1 MTRGCIAGLTR
12 RYPRRMSNDHA
23 LSSDDH
29 ALSSND
35 QAPASDCL
43 FCKIIAREIPA
54 DIIHETATTLAFRDI
69 SPQAPTHVLVI
80 PKEHQPDVVALGVS
94 SPQGLLDLFEAVSA
108 IAAQE
113 GLEAGYRSVF
123 NTGAAAQQTVLH
135 AHVHVLGGRAMTW
148 PPG

>member
-1 MTRGCIAGLTR
+1 MTRGSIAGLTR
-12 RYPRRMSNDHA
+12 RTLVSMSIDHA
-23 LSSDDH
+23 P
-29 ALSSND
+29 A
-35 QAPASDCL
+35 ASDCL
-43 FCKIIAREIPA
+43 FCKIVAREIPA

-69 SPQAPTHVLVI
+69 QPQAPTHVLVI

-94 SPQGLLDLFEAVSA
+94 SPPGLVDLFEAVGA
-108 IAAQE
+108 VATQE

-123 NTGAAAQQTVLH
+123 NTGALAHQTVFH